1 MSWREI
7 TENDLASTLSQGEIE
22 AFRQDG
28 AQDGA
33 DAVSRTIALATAK
46 ARIYISSNSFI
57 RIGPLGTLPEGVIP
71 AVCDIV
77 AYRLLRRLPVAV
89 GEDRRLAAQKA
100 EEMLEKIANGL
111 LKVESDDEE
120 DELAARVAT
129 TPAHAEARPARLLDS
144 ILAALAIFA
153 GVFSAQARD
162 FEIDLAS
169 AKSPSAAFYHG
180 ETIVFKPLLNGSIPT
195 NITFSTVYYQTN
207 GMNQAWWNTDGLVFH
222 PTNDVGAASYRF
234 FLSGIDSSG
243 RDWRYNGLLRFMASP
258 GFTPNTLTP
267 PIETLNFD
275 SLEIQNPPWPAEIAA
290 ATNAVLESARAADT
304 SLSNNLARAIADA
317 TPADYSE
324 VSSLARTSLQEE
336 TDPTISAW
344 AKASTKPTYTLN
356 EIAPDS
362 ENWLGVQGNAGRHIK
377 ILTGISDGNIVGG
390 LRVTASTQNDNNMT
404 TYTYNGVAVKR
415 MGSNTDYLWDTSA
428 QNGIVRR
435 SELASKADS
444 AALDTAT
451 NRINVISTYLEG
463 DDARIVIS
471 NLNSQASLPTA
482 SLEYKTNENWV
493 SAWNDLDRHNW
504 LISDY
509 LPTNYYSKSQTD
521 SLLDEKADR
530 AWGFYD
536 SHSGLYAP
544 DNYTWISSASIAVS
558 GGMSYQRTL
567 TSEGAIWVL
576 TSSGIVE
583 DFSGTVSNG
592 FFRVCDDE
600 GNVHFEI
607 VKGNKRTVGASPSS
621 LQIVQG
627 YSPTRLQIGYDVIS
641 QSHPTCY
648 VTANLSS
655 PNWKSEDDANC
666 IANVSWSGSSGAWVA
681 TVYGKSAQP
690 TMFVKAEYE
699 TGGDTYINNVAP
711 VAFTNLIIDGTNY
724 ALHVETVNNKKYLI
738 LSE

>member
-1 MSWREI
+1 MKKLLLLMI
-7 TENDLASTLSQGEIE
+7 IAPLS
-22 AFRQDG
+22 
-28 AQDGA
+28 
-33 DAVSRTIALATAK
+33 
-46 ARIYISSNSFI
+46 
-57 RIGPLGTLPEGVIP
+57 
-71 AVCDIV
+71 
-77 AYRLLRRLPVAV
+77 
-89 GEDRRLAAQKA
+89 LAAVPLKWNV
-100 EEMLEKIANGL
+100 ETSRINEMRFDA
-111 LKVESDDEE
+111 
-120 DELAARVAT
+120 
-129 TPAHAEARPARLLDS
+129 
-144 ILAALAIFA
+144 
-153 GVFSAQARD
+153 
-162 FEIDLAS
+162 
-169 AKSPSAAFYHG
+169 YHG
-180 ETIVFKPLLNGSIPT
+180 ETLDFEASFNTLGKPLDLSLSSAT
-195 NITFSTVYYQTN
+195 LYYQTN
-207 GMNQAWWNTDGLVFH
+207 GMDQAWWSAPGTITGNTARATFTPAMD
-222 PTNDVGAASYRF
+222 PGAKQIYAFLAISGSESNQNYRAAARIF
-234 FLSGIDSSG
+234 FK
-243 RDWRYNGLLRFMASP
+243 NSP
-258 GFTPNTLTP
+258 GAFPNQIEP
-267 PIETLNFD
+267 PTVRLDFNA
-275 SLEIQNPPWPAEIAA
+275 LEIANPPWPAEISAA
-290 ATNAVLESARAADT
+290 TNSALALAQASITSATNSTLALAQASISSATNAVLQSALSADT
-304 SLSNNLARAIADA
+304 ALSNTLARAIADA
-317 TPADYSE
+317 TPEDYDE
-324 VSSLARTSLQEE
+324 ISSLARTSLQEE

-377 ILTGISDGNIVGG
+377 ILAGTSDGNIVGG
-390 LRVTASTQNDNNMT
+390 LQITASTQNDNNMT
-404 TYTYNGVAVKR
+404 SYTYNGVAVKR
-415 MGSNTDYLWDTSA
+415 MGSNTDYLWNTSS

-435 SELASKADS
+435 SELASFADS
-444 AALDTAT
+444 AALATAT

-471 NLNSQASLPTA
+471 NLDSQASLPTA

-504 LISDY
+504 FISDY
-509 LPTNYYSKSQTD
+509 LPTNFYSKSQID

-592 FFRVCDDE
+592 FFRVSDDA

-681 TVYGKSAQP
+681 TVYGKSTQP